1 MPIKLIDLPKGFVMK
16 KLCYFLL
23 IVFFF
28 VSCSSN
34 EQPVTLTENAETYT
48 LDNGIVK
55 VMVSKTSG
63 DLVSLRYKEKEM
75 LGTWLTSKNEPDLRR
90 DPPGENLWGLNR
102 GMTDHQYGF
111 WSHDAMGPKDT
122 QAAVPSITIDPKSN
136 NGERVEVSIKGISN
150 GRKMGTGPGSDGNG
164 QFMSDI
170 EIRYSLGKGES
181 GVYTYSVFT
190 HKPEYG
196 LTVLG
201 EARFAAKLNDF
212 FDWMS
217 ASEKHNF
224 YYPVEKRFIDK
235 YVLTDLQ
242 SENRAF
248 GWSSTTEKVGFF
260 LINPSME
267 YMSGGPT
274 KVEFLGH
281 RDTNPVAA
289 PTVLN
294 YWKSSHYGGAT
305 LTVDEG
311 EEWNKVVGPFLIYVN
326 SENSPEEMYSDAK
339 EQAVTEA
346 KKWPYSWVDGVDYP
360 TSEERATVK
369 GTLVLND
376 PISAG
381 DFTNLSVGL
390 TAAEYKAVYPD
401 RDSPSINWQRDAKYY
416 QFWTKGNSDGTFEIE
431 NVRPGEYSLYAFTD
445 GVLGE
450 FLKTDIVINKG
461 KTLDLG
467 NLTWTPVRNGEHV
480 WEIGIP
486 NRNSSEFFMGD
497 HYNDPE
503 TPIKYAELFPND
515 VNYTIGESDF
525 SEDWFFQHVPHS
537 IDPDA
542 KALPYRGVPA
552 EGRATP
558 YTITFDMNSA
568 PTGTATLRVAISG
581 NGAEQIDVTVN
592 GKPAGSIQDLIRDGV
607 IPRHGKQG
615 IWHQRKLSF
624 NADMIKEGQ
633 NTLTLTVPAGPLNNG
648 VMYDYVRLEL
658 DD

>member
-1 MPIKLIDLPKGFVMK
+1 MK
-16 KLCYFLL
+16 KLCFLIL
-23 IVFFF
+23 IGCSIL
-28 VSCSSN
+28 SCSSK
-34 EQPVTLTENAETYT
+34 EQPVTLSQDAETYT
-48 LDNGIVK
+48 LDNGIVTAVIAK
-55 VMVSKTSG
+55 SSG
-63 DLVSLRYKEKEM
+63 DLVSFVYKDKE
-75 LGTWLTSKNEPDLRR
+75 LLDTWKTSTGTPDLQR

-122 QAAVPSITIDPKSN
+122 QDAIPSITIDPEVN
-136 NGERVEVSIKGISN
+136 GGERAEVSIKGISN

-170 EIRYSLGKGES
+170 EIRYTLGKGES

-190 HKPEYG
+190 HQPEYG

-201 EARFAAKLNDF
+201 EARFAAKLTEF

-217 ASEKHNF
+217 VSDKHDL
-224 YYPVEKRFIDK
+224 YYPVEKRFLDK

-242 SENRAF
+242 SENLAF
-248 GWSSTTEKVGFF
+248 GWSSTTEKVGLFI
-260 LINPSME
+260 INPSME

-311 EEWNKVVGPFLIYVN
+311 EEWNKVIGPFLIYAN
-326 SENSPEEMYSDAK
+326 SGNSPDEMFQDAK
-339 EQAVTEA
+339 AQAVTESG
-346 KKWPYSWVDGVDYP
+346 KWPFSWVDGIEYP
-360 TSEERATVK
+360 SMEERATVR
-369 GTLVLND
+369 GTMVLND
-376 PISAG
+376 PVTGSE
-381 DFTNLSVGL
+381 FTNLSVGL
-390 TAAEYKAVYPD
+390 TAPEYKAVYPD
-401 RDSPSINWQRDAKYY
+401 REGPTINWQRDAKYY
-416 QFWTKGNSDGTFEIE
+416 QFWTKGNSDGTFEIDK
-431 NVRPGEYSLYAFTD
+431 VRPGSYSIYAFSD

-450 FLKTDIVINKG
+450 YLKTDVVVKEG
-461 KTLDLG
+461 QTLDLG
-467 NLTWTPVRNGEHV
+467 SLNWTPVRNGDQV

-497 HYNDPE
+497 QYNDPE

-515 VNYTIGESDF
+515 VNFIIGESNV
-525 SEDWFFQHVPHS
+525 SEDWFFQHVPHNT
-537 IDPDA
+537 DPEA
-542 KALPYRGVPA
+542 KALAYRGVPS

-558 YTITFDMNSA
+558 YSITFDMNSK
-568 PTGTATLRVAISG
+568 PSGTATLRVAISG
-581 NGAEQIDVTVN
+581 NGAERIDVVVN
-592 GKPAGSIQDLIRDGV
+592 GKPAGSIGDLIRDGV

-615 IWHQRKLSF
+615 IWHQRELSF
-624 NADMIKEGQ
+624 SASMMKEGK

-648 VMYDYVRLEL
+648 VMYDYLRLEL
-658 DD
+658 ED

>member
-1 MPIKLIDLPKGFVMK
+1 MK

>member
-1 MPIKLIDLPKGFVMK
+1 MK
-16 KLCYFLL
+16 KLCFLIL
-23 IVFFF
+23 TGCSII
-28 VSCSSN
+28 SCSSN
-34 EQPVTLTENAETYT
+34 EQPVLLTEDANTYT

-55 VMVSKTSG
+55 VIVAKSSG
-63 DLVSLRYKEKEM
+63 DLVSFRYQDKEM
-75 LGTWLTSKNEPDLRR
+75 LDTWQTSEGTPDLQR

-102 GMTDHQYGF
+102 GMTDHQFGF
-111 WSHDAMGPKDT
+111 WSHDAMGPKGT
-122 QAAVPSITIDPKSN
+122 QDAIPSITIDPGTN
-136 NGERVEVSIKGISN
+136 NGERAEVSIKGISN

-170 EIRYSLGKGES
+170 EIRYTLGKGES

-201 EARFAAKLNDF
+201 EARFAAKLTES

-217 ASEKHNF
+217 VSDKHDF
-224 YYPVEKRFIDK
+224 YYPVEKRFLDK

-248 GWSSTTEKVGFF
+248 GWSSTTEKVGLFI
-260 LINPSME
+260 INPSME

-305 LTVDEG
+305 LTVDKG
-311 EEWNKVVGPFLIYVN
+311 EEWNKVIGPFLIYAN
-326 SENSPEEMYSDAK
+326 SGNSPDEMFEDAK
-339 EQAVTEA
+339 AQVVVEDG
-346 KKWPYSWVDGVDYP
+346 KWPFSWVDGVDYP
-360 TSEERATVK
+360 SSDERATVK

-376 PISAG
+376 PLTDG

-390 TAAEYKAVYPD
+390 TPPEYKAVFPD

-416 QFWTKGNSDGTFEIE
+416 QFWTNGNSDGTFEIDK
-431 NVRPGEYSLYAFTD
+431 VRPGTYSLYAFSD

-450 FLKTDIVINKG
+450 FLKADVVVNEG
-461 KTLDLG
+461 ETLDLG
-467 NLTWTPVRNGEHV
+467 SLTWIPVRNGEQV

-497 HYNDPE
+497 QYNDPE

-515 VNYTIGESDF
+515 VNYAIGESNY
-525 SEDWFFQHVPHS
+525 SKDWFFQHVPHN
-537 IDPDA
+537 IDPEA
-542 KALPYRGVPA
+542 KALAYRGVPA

-568 PTGTATLRVAISG
+568 PSGTATLRVAISG
-581 NGAEQIDVTVN
+581 NGAERIDVTVN
-592 GKPAGSIQDLIRDGV
+592 GKPAGSVNDLIRDGV

-615 IWHQRKLSF
+615 IWHQRELSF
-624 NADMIKEGQ
+624 NAALMKEGE

-648 VMYDYVRLEL
+648 VMYDYLRLEL
-658 DD
+658 ED